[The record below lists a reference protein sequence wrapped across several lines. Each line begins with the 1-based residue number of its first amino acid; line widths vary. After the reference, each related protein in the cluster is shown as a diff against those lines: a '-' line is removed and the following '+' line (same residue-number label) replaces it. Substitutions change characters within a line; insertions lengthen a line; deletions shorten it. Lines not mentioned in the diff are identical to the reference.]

1 MRYASRNV
9 KIEPTEFG
17 KIDSGILAFIAKYSR
32 GFVTSK
38 FREDEINEIYSGE
51 QCMWVEMLNKSCEFP
66 IEIKKG
72 CVLGFFVAEPNH

>member
-1 MRYASRNV
+1 MFLRETVQTSRNLIIK
-9 KIEPTEFG
+9 KI
-17 KIDSGILAFIAKYSR
+17 ILAFIAKYSC

-51 QCMWVEMLNKSCEFP
+51 QRMWVEMLNKSCEFP

>member
-1 MRYASRNV
+1 MFLRETVQTSRNLV
-9 KIEPTEFG
+9 IKKI
-17 KIDSGILAFIAKYSR
+17 ILAFIAKYSR

-51 QCMWVEMLNKSCEFP
+51 QRMWVEMLNKSCEFP
-66 IEIKKG
+66 IEIKKC

>member
-1 MRYASRNV
+1 MFLRETVQTSRNLIIK
-9 KIEPTEFG
+9 KI
-17 KIDSGILAFIAKYSR
+17 ILAFIAKYSR

-51 QCMWVEMLNKSCEFP
+51 QRMWVEMLNKSCEYP